1 MSSVSAFF
9 GLNTALKGL
18 LAHQRS
24 LYVTAHNIGNAS
36 TEGYS
41 RQQAVLEA
49 SDPLS
54 LPGVTSTGGVSML
67 GSGVDI
73 ASFNRVRDA
82 FADLQ
87 FRAQNMAFGQYDATA
102 QMLSQAELSLS
113 EQSDNGIGQVMA
125 KFWSS
130 WDDLA
135 NHPESPATRQS
146 LVNQAQLLTDRI
158 NSLAGDLSQVRTQ
171 AQTEYGMLT
180 GPTGDVLA
188 AAQDVAQLN
197 AAIKNAKQQGAEP
210 NDLLAR
216 RDVALDKLSALAQ
229 VSVTDLGNGSIR
241 VNFGD
246 AAQPLVDD
254 TTVTWPQALT
264 APGGKLGALL
274 KIGDPSAAGT
284 ITSYLADLDA
294 VAGQLISTVNAA
306 HGTAFF
312 SGTNATNI
320 GVAVNA
326 STVQAAPPAWA
337 PPPPPPAGANSIAL
351 AIAALRGGGA
361 DSSYANLVA
370 RIGGESRAAQQQQAT
385 TQALVDSAADK
396 RQSTSGVSMDEEMS
410 NMIRFQRGYQ
420 ASARVMSTMDE
431 LLDTLINRTGKVG
444 L

>member
-1 MSSVSAFF
+1 MPVSAFF
-9 GLNTALKGL
+9 GLNTALRGL
-18 LAHQRS
+18 LAHQRA
-24 LYVTAHNIGNAS
+24 LDVTGHNIANAS
-36 TEGYS
+36 TDGYS
-41 RQQAVLEA
+41 RQQAELAA
-49 SDPLS
+49 SAPMELA
-54 LPGVTSTGGVSML
+54 GITRAGGNAML
-67 GSGVDI
+67 GTGVDVEQ
-73 ASFNRVRDA
+73 FVRVRND
-82 FADLQ
+82 FTDLQ
-87 FRAQNMAFGQYDATA
+87 YRAQNQALGQYQTTA
-102 QMLSQAELSLS
+102 EMLNSAELSLS
-113 EQSDNGIGQVMA
+113 EPTDNGIGQVLA

-158 NSLAGDLSQVRTQ
+158 NSLAGDLTQVRTE

-180 GPTGDVLA
+180 GPTGDVLS

-210 NDLLAR
+210 NDLLDR
-216 RDVALDKLSALAQ
+216 RDIALDKLSSLAQ

-326 STVQAAPPAWA
+326 STVQAAPPAS
-337 PPPPPPAGANSIAL
+337 PAGANGIAL
-351 AIAALRGGGA
+351 AIAALRGGAA
-361 DSSYANLVA
+361 DNSYANLVA

-385 TQALVDSAADK
+385 TQALVDTAQDK

-410 NMIRFQRGYQ
+410 NMVRFQRGYQ

-431 LLDTLINRTGKVG
+431 MLDTLINRTGRVG